1 MELRY
6 RRTMRMPINYL
17 PGFVT
22 GTNGMAA
29 PPDSYNPF
37 WQNNYLLRNTG
48 LYGNV
53 QAPIGLEK
61 YRQPVYNGNSGTNWS
76 NIKSGAMSNASIYYL
91 LDLNLVKI
99 FLTRSITINQ
109 LVIY

>member
-1 MELRY
+1 
-6 RRTMRMPINYL
+6 MRMPINYL

-61 YRQPVYNGNSGTNWS
+61 YR
-76 NIKSGAMSNASIYYL
+76 
-91 LDLNLVKI
+91 
-99 FLTRSITINQ
+99 
-109 LVIY
+109 

>member
-1 MELRY
+1 MELKY

-29 PPDSYNPF
+29 PPDGYNPF

-61 YRQPVYNGNSGTNWS
+61 YRQPVYNGNSG
-76 NIKSGAMSNASIYYL
+76 I
-91 LDLNLVKI
+91 
-99 FLTRSITINQ
+99 INEESHF
-109 LVIY
+109 